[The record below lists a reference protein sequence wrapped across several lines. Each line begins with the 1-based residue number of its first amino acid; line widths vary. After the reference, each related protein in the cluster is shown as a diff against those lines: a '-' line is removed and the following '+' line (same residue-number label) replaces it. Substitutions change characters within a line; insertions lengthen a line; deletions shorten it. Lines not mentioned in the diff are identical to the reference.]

1 MSYIK
6 FEPGRFSGSDVHW
19 IQTININIQKDVQF
33 IYPNFRTSS
42 LSKAIFSFP
51 NQILILIISNLKIIF
66 FTFLVCTTCVALL
79 LRYTGASLEAAEKLN
94 TEAADIAINWSGGL
108 HHAKV
113 RQQLIK

>member
-1 MSYIK
+1 MLTPRNPGRIITGATVWSYIA
-6 FEPGRFSGSDVHW
+6 
-19 IQTININIQKDVQF
+19 
-33 IYPNFRTSS
+33 S
-42 LSKAIFSFP
+42 LVYS
-51 NQILILIISNLKIIF
+51 ISNLKF
-66 FTFLVCTTCVALL
+66 FFLTLLVCTTCVALL

>member
-1 MSYIK
+1 M
-6 FEPGRFSGSDVHW
+6 
-19 IQTININIQKDVQF
+19 F
-33 IYPNFRTSS
+33 IYHNFRTSS

-66 FTFLVCTTCVALL
+66 FTFLVCTKCTTCVALL